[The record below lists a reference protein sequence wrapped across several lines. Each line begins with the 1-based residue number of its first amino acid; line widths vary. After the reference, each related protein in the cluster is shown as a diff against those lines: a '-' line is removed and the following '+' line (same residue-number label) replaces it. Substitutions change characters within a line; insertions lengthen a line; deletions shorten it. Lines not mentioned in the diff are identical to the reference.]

1 MWACVTVGG
10 RPEACGFCP
19 QACPAVAGTAPGVAR
34 WDPGSQRS
42 PSPPPCPGPPP
53 LLMSPA
59 PHAQVAA
66 WSGRKPSPPGY
77 RGRGVSAP
85 VQWAPSAAP
94 VSWATQTWAL
104 WKDSWLPAVGDSSAG
119 LAAGT
124 AAQQSGQ
131 GGALGQ
137 HMGCPSLSFPRRS
150 GPARLGPC
158 SQTGRVGRASWGHR
172 ASGESPGLLGA
183 AAAEKTPQ
191 LSSGEGDPLRA
202 QLPREAVCLSCWE
215 DAETLPS
222 APRRGLG
229 AGPGPAA
236 QRVVTR
242 SSQL

>member
-85 VQWAPSAAP
+85 VQWAPSAAS
-94 VSWATQTWAL
+94 VSWAAQTWAL

-131 GGALGQ
+131 GGPSGSIWAA
-137 HMGCPSLSFPRRS
+137 HPSLSPDD
-150 GPARLGPC
+150 LGL
-158 SQTGRVGRASWGHR
+158 
-172 ASGESPGLLGA
+172 PGWV
-183 AAAEKTPQ
+183 P
-191 LSSGEGDPLRA
+191 
-202 QLPREAVCLSCWE
+202 V
-215 DAETLPS
+215 
-222 APRRGLG
+222 PRRGGWGGLPGATGRAENPLG
-229 AGPGPAA
+229 SSEPQQ
-236 QRVVTR
+236 QRKHPNSARERGTPSER
-242 SSQL
+242 SCRGRLSA